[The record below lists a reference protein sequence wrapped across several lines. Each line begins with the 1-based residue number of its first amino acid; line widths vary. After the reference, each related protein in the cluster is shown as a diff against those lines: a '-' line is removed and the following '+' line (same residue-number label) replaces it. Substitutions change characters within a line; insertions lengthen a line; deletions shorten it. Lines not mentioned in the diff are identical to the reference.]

1 MKPLRKIYIIF
12 LGVLLFLGACENP
25 LPDSGEEPE
34 GFTHQDESDLGDEFH
49 KAIASSTLFNVLSD
63 AENSTYYAAY
73 QYLSG
78 LRGQIWGTGLL
89 ERRRDFDWK
98 IYILEDDNNQRCFT
112 TVGGKLYVT
121 TGLLRDMV
129 ANEAELLG
137 VLAHEMYYAD
147 LSYHKDRLLEYFSFT
162 EILDVKYGGE
172 NAKALEM
179 IGTFYN
185 MPRNANLVPQADQF
199 AADIICTIGGVSI
212 NAFGN
217 VIENTS
223 ITNPTPDW
231 YINHPTPSTSS
242 VEDRKSELQVK
253 AINCSTDNDNQVH
266 YNRYLDFLNV
276 LPPR

>member
-1 MKPLRKIYIIF
+1 MKPLRKIYIVF

-25 LPDSGEEPE
+25 LPDSGEQPE
-34 GFTHQDESDLGDEFH
+34 GFTHQDESDLGEEFH
-49 KAIASSTLFNVLSD
+49 NAMVSSTLFNVLSD

-98 IYILEDDNNQRCFT
+98 IYILEDDENQRCFT

-129 ANEAELLG
+129 GNRAELLG

-147 LSYHKDRLLEYFSFT
+147 LSYHKDRLLEFFSFT
-162 EILDVKYGGE
+162 EILDVKYGGS

-185 MPRNANLVPQADQF
+185 TPRPADLVHQADQF
-199 AADIICTIGGVSI
+199 AADVICNIGGISI
-212 NAFGN
+212 MAFADVIDNASQ
-217 VIENTS
+217 TQ
-223 ITNPTPDW
+223 PAW
-231 YINHPTPSTSS
+231 YINHPTPSGSS
-242 VEDRKSELQVK
+242 VEDRIQELVTK
-253 AINCSTDNDNQVH
+253 ADVCTRDANEVFLVEYQN
-266 YNRYLDFLNV
+266 FLNI